1 VKYVLFYEPA
11 DDFLPKARRYGAA
24 HRARLAQFH
33 TRGLLLLAG
42 PLLDPRDGSAMG
54 VFTSHQA
61 AEEFIRGDPFVLHGV
76 VSSWRVRPWDEFL
89 TGPDDRSV
97 SGDGGERGAAAAGAA
112 PGGG

>member
-1 VKYVLFYEPA
+1 VKYVMLYEPA

-33 TRGLLLLAG
+33 ARGLLLAG

-54 VFTSHQA
+54 VFTSRQA

-76 VSSWRVRPWDEFL
+76 VCSWRVRPWDEVL
-89 TGPDDRSV
+89 AGPDDRTV

-112 PGGG
+112 IGGG